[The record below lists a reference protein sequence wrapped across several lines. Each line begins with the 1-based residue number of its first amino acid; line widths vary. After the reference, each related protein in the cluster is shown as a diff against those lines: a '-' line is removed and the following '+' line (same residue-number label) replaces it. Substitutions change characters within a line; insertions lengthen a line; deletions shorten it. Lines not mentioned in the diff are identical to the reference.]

1 MDELAHATLSRDFR
15 HINLHTAR
23 ILLVEAGP
31 RVLSGFP
38 ERLAVFARHS
48 VERMGIEVLLDTP
61 IEAIDEHGVVARG
74 KRIEAASVVWCAG
87 VEASPVAQWLSAPSA
102 KGGRVKV
109 APDLSVPG
117 HPDIFVI
124 GDAAFVAVDRLGR
137 VGPLGRRPHF
147 LSDRLPHSNGGFSE
161 LGLGLTHLPQEMERR
176 R

>member
-1 MDELAHATLSRDFR
+1 L
-15 HINLHTAR
+15 
-23 ILLVEAGP
+23 
-31 RVLSGFP
+31 
-38 ERLAVFARHS
+38 
-48 VERMGIEVLLDTP
+48 
-61 IEAIDEHGVVARG
+61 ARG

-161 LGLGLTHLPQEMERR
+161 LGLGLAHLPQEMERR